1 MLLPKLQTIAIKSLL
16 VTAPV
21 TWDDRDPLLPDELEL
36 DIIDLGLDTVTGAVA
51 ALALLF
57 IFALLPLRTG
67 ECGEYSDLLEAEVTR
82 GVLFKLEKSQSFP
95 SPELAK
101 G

>member
-1 MLLPKLQTIAIKSLL
+1 MLFPKLQTIAKKLLL

-51 ALALLF
+51 AALALLF

-67 ECGEYSDLLEAEVTR
+67 ECGE
-82 GVLFKLEKSQSFP
+82 
-95 SPELAK
+95 
-101 G
+101 